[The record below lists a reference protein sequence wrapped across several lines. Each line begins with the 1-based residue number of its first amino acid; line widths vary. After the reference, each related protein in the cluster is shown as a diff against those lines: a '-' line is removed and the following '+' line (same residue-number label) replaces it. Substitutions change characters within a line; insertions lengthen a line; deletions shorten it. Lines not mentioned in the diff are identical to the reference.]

1 MMPGD
6 SLCRAALYARVSSD
20 QQAEAG
26 TIDSQVAA
34 LQERMRQD
42 GVTVDPELC
51 FLDDGYTGSTLV
63 RPALERLRDA
73 ASNGAVER
81 LYVQAPDR
89 LARSYVHQVL
99 LVDELKR
106 CGVAL
111 VFLNRAVGETP
122 EDQLLLQVQGVV
134 AEYERAKIL
143 ERSRRGRLHAARQ
156 GKISVLA
163 GSAPYGYR
171 YVSKQEGGGQ
181 ARYEVV
187 WEQARIVR
195 QLFTWV
201 GEDRLTIGE
210 AARRLTQQGVPTRMG
225 KQRWDRSTVWGILQN
240 PAYKGIAAYGK
251 THHGQRRPRLRPARG
266 QPEQPRRPYSRYDA
280 TESAISIEVPALV
293 SEELFAAVAEQLQ
306 ENRQR
311 QRQRVQG
318 ARHLLQGL
326 LVCKQCGY
334 ACHGK
339 PVSRDRNGTR
349 RSYCYYRCG
358 GAEGARFGGHKIC
371 PNKQVRS
378 DLLETA
384 VWEDVCA
391 VLTDPQKVEE
401 EYRRRLDGSDR
412 SSRSATGP
420 SLEKLIQ
427 KIKRGIAR
435 LIDAYEEGLVEK
447 AEFEPRL
454 RNARE
459 RLERLQTEAK
469 EQANQEAQERELR
482 LVVGRLQEFADQV
495 RDGLHHADWH
505 TRRAIIR
512 SVVKRIEVDMETI
525 QVVYRISPSSKGSN
539 PEAESLQGCWQRQ

>member
-1 MMPGD
+1 MTQSD
-6 SLCRAALYARVSSD
+6 SLYRAAFYARVSSD

-26 TIDSQVAA
+26 TIGSQVAA
-34 LQERMRQD
+34 LEERMRQD
-42 GVTVDPELC
+42 GVSVDPELC
-51 FLDDGYTGSTLV
+51 FIDEGYTGSTLV

-81 LYVQAPDR
+81 LYVHAPDR
-89 LARSYVHQVL
+89 LARSYVHQML
-99 LVDELKR
+99 LVDELRR

-111 VFLNRAVGETP
+111 VFLNRAVGESP

-143 ERSRRGRLHAARQ
+143 ERSRRGRLYAARQ
-156 GKISVLA
+156 GKINVLA

-187 WEQARIVR
+187 WDQARIVR

-210 AARRLTQQGVPTRMG
+210 AARRLTHQGVLTRTG

-240 PAYKGIAAYGK
+240 PAYKGLAAYGK

-280 TESAISIEVPALV
+280 TESAVPIEVPALV
-293 SEELFAAVAEQLQ
+293 SEDLFATVAEQLQ

-326 LVCKQCGY
+326 LVCTQCGY

-339 PVSRDRNGTR
+339 PVSHGHNGTR

-378 DLLETA
+378 DLLEAA

-401 EYRRRLDGSDR
+401 EYRRRLACSNR
-412 SSRSATGP
+412 SSRSATAP

-427 KIKRGIAR
+427 KVKRGIAR
-435 LIDAYEEGLVEK
+435 LIDAYEDGLMEK
-447 AEFEPRL
+447 AEFKPRL

-469 EQANQEAQERELR
+469 EQADQEVQEQELR
-482 LVVGRLQEFADQV
+482 LVVFRLQEFADQV
-495 RDGLHHADWH
+495 RDGLHYADWH
-505 TRRAIIR
+505 TRREIIR
-512 SVVKRIEVDMETI
+512 AVVKRIEVDAETI
-525 QVVYRISPSSKGSN
+525 RVIYRISPSSMGGN
-539 PEAESLQGCWQRQ
+539 AGQENLQGCWKRQ